1 MNQKSDYD
9 SGVYYTKGDYASLF
23 KRIISAG
30 TDLLV
35 LIILAV
41 LISFPWSM
49 TFSPPDY
56 DILSEYGWI
65 ALAFYGPGYFW
76 FCTLIAYLYL
86 AVLKRSSL
94 RTFGYRAAKL
104 KIVNMKGEC
113 PSLLQMT
120 WRFLLLIFGPF
131 HIFVD
136 LFWLG
141 GDDDRQALRDKMA
154 KRYVVGVDASPAGS
168 GQYLYANY
176 NFFGFTFLF
185 REVKRIEKSQK

>member
-1 MNQKSDYD
+1 MNQKSDND
-9 SGVYYTKGDYASLF
+9 IGVYFNTDDYASLF

-30 TDLLV
+30 IDFLV
-35 LIILAV
+35 LFTLIA
-41 LISFPWSM
+41 LISIGWSSI
-49 TFSPPDY
+49 FSPPDY
-56 DILSEYGWI
+56 DILSEYGWV
-65 ALAFYGPGYFW
+65 ALVFYSPAYFW

-86 AVLKRSSL
+86 AILKRSSV
-94 RTFGYRAAKL
+94 RTFGYRAANIR
-104 KIVNMKGEC
+104 IVNMNGER

-154 KRYVVGVDASPAGS
+154 RTYVVRAKASPAGS
-168 GQYLYANY
+168 GKYIFTNY

-185 REVKRIEKSQK
+185 REVNRAEKHQE